1 LDRLDKFSHRL
12 SGRRAPSRVAAAALL
27 SIRAVALAASL
38 VFVSVSFRWDSQHLL
53 PWSVRF
59 GGTLAVLLAAVVLAR
74 ACWWGDLVDR
84 LRRIVEHRSGWLWA
98 TALSLVAA
106 GGSAALTYAV
116 LDPIPHIED
125 ETAYLFQAKVFANGR
140 LYAPA
145 PALPEFFP
153 SSWIITHQDRWFA
166 VFPPGWPLLLAVG
179 TKAGTPA
186 LVNPILTGLCVLV
199 LFGLLRE
206 ASERTAAAYGTAL
219 SVASPFFLF
228 MGASFMSHTAMLLF
242 ASLSTLCHLKAL
254 RRDGSRGWF
263 LLAGLSSGMA
273 VLIRP
278 PDAVALWCAQGL
290 YGVVTARGRRLRV
303 AAGLVLSAI
312 GLLPGALL
320 YLSYNR
326 VLTGSW
332 FFTPL
337 ALISPNLGL
346 GFGPRMGANWDTFE
360 TPGHDLWRALLN
372 LNFNSSV
379 LSQDLFGW
387 PMSSLILLLVLWTFS
402 GRRAR
407 GVGLASLAVAS
418 IVGGYAG
425 YWYHGVCFG
434 ARFYFGLMPYLVLL
448 TVAGARAL
456 PGLLE
461 SRFRPPARMSFVH
474 LTAAAVVLSSV
485 FGWVIYVPKVSLLGP
500 YYNQRGINAGLHDFA
515 ARERLDSTIVFVRAP
530 RVDLFG
536 PGLVANSLP
545 LGSGTVIYAFDR
557 GPANERL
564 VAQFPDR
571 SVREFS
577 YFPER
582 NLHEIRFRRLVRS
595 VKNRLGL
602 GRTAGPDGHV
612 DATS

>member
-1 LDRLDKFSHRL
+1 
-12 SGRRAPSRVAAAALL
+12 VAAATLL
-27 SIRAVALAASL
+27 SIRIAALAASL

-53 PWSVRF
+53 PWSVRI
-59 GGTLAVLLAAVVLAR
+59 GGTLAVLLIAVCLAR
-74 ACWWGDLVDR
+74 TSWWGDGVDR
-84 LRRIVEHRSGWLWA
+84 LRRIVDRRGGWLWA
-98 TALSLVAA
+98 TALSLVTVCA
-106 GGSAALTYAV
+106 SAALTYGV
-116 LDPIPHIED
+116 LEPIPHIED
-125 ETAYLFQAKVFANGR
+125 ETAYLFQAKVFADGR

-153 SSWIITHQDRWFA
+153 SSWIITREDRWFA

-179 TKAGTPA
+179 TKAGVPA
-186 LVNPILTGLCVLV
+186 LVNPILAGLCVLV

-206 ASERTAAAYGTAL
+206 AAERTAAAYGTAL
-219 SVASPFFLF
+219 AVASPFFLF
-228 MGASFMSHTAMLLF
+228 MGASLMSHTAMLLF
-242 ASLSTLCHLKAL
+242 TSISTLCHLKGL
-254 RRDGSRGWF
+254 HRDRSRGWF
-263 LLAGLSSGMA
+263 LLAGLASSMA

-290 YGVVTARGRRLRV
+290 YGVVTARGRLLRV
-303 AAGLVLSAI
+303 SAGLALSAI

-320 YLSYNR
+320 YLAYNR

-332 FFTPL
+332 FLTPV

-360 TPGHDLWRALLN
+360 TPGHDLGRALLN

-387 PMSSLILLLVLWTFS
+387 PMSSLTALLVLWTFN
-402 GRRAR
+402 GHRR
-407 GVGLASLAVAS
+407 GVGLASLAIAS
-418 IVGGYAG
+418 IVGAYAL
-425 YWYHGVCFG
+425 YWYHGVGFG

-448 TVAGARAL
+448 TVAGVRAL

-461 SRFRPPARMSFVH
+461 SRFTPIARMSFVH
-474 LTAAAVVLSSV
+474 LTAAVVTLSSV
-485 FGWVIYVPKVSLLGP
+485 FAWGIYVPKVSLLGP
-500 YYNQRGINAGLHDFA
+500 YYNQRGINAGLYEFA
-515 ARERLDSTIVFVRAP
+515 ARERLDSAIVFVRAP

-545 LGSGTVIYAFDR
+545 LGSGSVIYAFDR
-557 GPANERL
+557 GPANTRL

-571 SVREFS
+571 RVLEFS
-577 YFPER
+577 YVPER
-582 NLHEIRFRRLVRS
+582 NLHEIRFNRLVRS

-602 GRTAGPDGHV
+602 ARTAGHDAHV
-612 DATS
+612 APTS